1 MADRNRLSDRQT
13 GHTITMKGRKSLKIS
28 GVEDV
33 LSFDEDSIIMQTCMG
48 TLSVD
53 GDTLHIV
60 SFNSPQN
67 SENFS
72 ARQSQDSQG
81 GETHRMSLYYDDSD
95 GDADI
100 PLQTGCIVIDG
111 NINGLI
117 YTDDEKLAERGGLFG
132 LFRKR

>member
-53 GDTLHIV
+53 GDTYCK
-60 SFNSPQN
+60 F
-67 SENFS
+67 
-72 ARQSQDSQG
+72 
-81 GETHRMSLYYDDSD
+81 
-95 GDADI
+95 
-100 PLQTGCIVIDG
+100 
-111 NINGLI
+111 
-117 YTDDEKLAERGGLFG
+117 
-132 LFRKR
+132 